1 VLYFLKRHASRAMLA
16 TGFCLFV
23 AAPVWLK
30 SLDGSSLDWTGISA
44 VQLWFRQ
51 GPVPAF
57 VAAGAMAIFGL
68 LLLLA
73 GAWQIARD
81 SKRQQTGRCRE

>member
-1 VLYFLKRHASRAMLA
+1 MLYFLKRHASRAMLA
-16 TGFCLFV
+16 VGICLIL

-30 SLDGSSLDWTGISA
+30 SLDGSSLDWTEISP

-51 GPVPAF
+51 SPVPAF
-57 VAAGAMAIFGL
+57 LAAGAMAVFGL

-73 GAWQIARD
+73 GAWRIARD
-81 SKRQQTGRCRE
+81 SKRQQARSSPE